1 MFPELEL
8 ISSISVC
15 LARNT
20 QYFDNSQ
27 EKQTI
32 VQEGIRQKRFYPV
45 KPCEVYNMRLHSYM
59 KDMLGSEFS
68 EVNIVDD
75 NVNKQGA
82 GNVKIKVSRRTNNLS
97 RSVSWVVHPEK
108 PPCRWTS
115 ANRSKSDSTVGKPV
129 RKNSIDDLAAID
141 DKETLFSPVTRAYGD
156 GSERRKGGLSQR
168 RLTNHSNL
176 SPSKETKKTSR
187 TSKDPLVAIR
197 KRATASG
204 LPESLRELPYNN
216 S

>member
-1 MFPELEL
+1 
-8 ISSISVC
+8 
-15 LARNT
+15 
-20 QYFDNSQ
+20 
-27 EKQTI
+27 
-32 VQEGIRQKRFYPV
+32 
-45 KPCEVYNMRLHSYM
+45 M
-59 KDMLGSEFS
+59 KDMLGSEVS

-82 GNVKIKVSRRTNNLS
+82 GNVKIKVSRRTNNLP

-141 DKETLFSPVTRAYGD
+141 DVGASSTFSTGDRGIKESLSTPVTRAFGD
-156 GSERRKGGLSQR
+156 DSKRRKGGLSQK

-204 LPESLRELPYNN
+204 LPDSLRELPYNN